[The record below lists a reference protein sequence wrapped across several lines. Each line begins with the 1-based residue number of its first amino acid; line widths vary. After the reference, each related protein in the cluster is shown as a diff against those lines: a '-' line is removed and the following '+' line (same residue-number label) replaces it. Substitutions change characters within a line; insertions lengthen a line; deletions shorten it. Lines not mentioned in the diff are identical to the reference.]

1 MRREIPAPGY
11 TKANGFRAPNKAWG
25 EQVFCQ
31 IRGSGA
37 TAGLC
42 DPMPWPV
49 ETTRW
54 KWERDEEGN
63 VIEHPGDIVAVKAAD

>member
-25 EQVFCQ
+25 EKVFCQ

-37 TAGLC
+37 TAGWC
-42 DPMPWPV
+42 DKVPWDV
-49 ETTRW
+49 STTRW
-54 KWERDEEGN
+54 KHDGSA
-63 VIEHPGDIVAVKAAD
+63 GDVVAVRRVNDN